1 MDDRATVA
9 LVALLSSTKRG
20 WSDVRLE
27 LLENDPETLLWQE
40 VGTDLFGGGAEE
52 LMHDAE
58 DKMRSW
64 REAGISVLS
73 PYSADYPGQ
82 LRSVHDYP
90 PLLFA
95 RGVFD
100 TADQDAIAVVGTRH
114 PSAGALRYIDQ
125 VVPMLADANLPVVS
139 GLAMGVDAAA
149 MKASLRSANRT
160 IGIIGTGL
168 NRSYP
173 SANADLQRYIAEH
186 HLLLSQFWPDA
197 PPTKQSFPMRNHVMS
212 AFSSMTL
219 IVEASENSG
228 TRIQARAA
236 TRHAR
241 PLIVTRAVY
250 QETQWAKELVA
261 QRFDVSVVG
270 DASETLEVVR
280 AIRARGAA
288 AENWA
293 DAALP
298 LVGG

>member
-1 MDDRATVA
+1 MEDRGTVA
-9 LVALLSSTKRG
+9 LVALLRSTKRR
-20 WSDVRLE
+20 WSDIRLE
-27 LLENDPETLLWQE
+27 LLENDPETLLWHE
-40 VGTDLFGGGAEE
+40 AGLDLFGGGAEE
-52 LMHDAE
+52 LLHDALTAIQ
-58 DKMRSW
+58 SW
-64 REAGISVLS
+64 REAGISVVS
-73 PYSADYPGQ
+73 PYSLDYPGQ
-82 LRSVHDYP
+82 LRAVHDYP

-95 RGVFD
+95 RGEFD
-100 TADQDAIAVVGTRH
+100 PIDRSAIAVVGTRK
-114 PSAGALRYIDQ
+114 PSAGALRYIDD
-125 VVPMLADANLPVVS
+125 VVPLLANERMPIVS
-139 GLAMGVDAAA
+139 GLAMGVDTAA
-149 MKASLRSANRT
+149 MKASLRARNRT

-173 SANADLQRYIAEH
+173 PANVELQAHIAEH

-219 IVEASENSG
+219 IVEAGENSG

-241 PLIVTRAVY
+241 PLIITRAVY

-270 DASETLEVVR
+270 DAAETLEAVR
-280 AIRARGAA
+280 AIRNRGAA
-288 AENWA
+288 AEHWA
-293 DAALP
+293 EAALP